1 MEPLNLKCWEI
12 GVEPTS
18 GLTFFTCARPGRS
31 LGPDNRVPDDV
42 VSHGQVGRWARITE
56 CQTTSFP
63 LGSKDCLVPI
73 Q

>member
-12 GVEPTS
+12 GVEPSS

-42 VSHGQVGRWARITE
+42 VSSWGQRIASS
-56 CQTTSFP
+56 QYSDRFAS
-63 LGSKDCLVPI
+63 GSQKTPK
-73 Q
+73 